1 MLSAVAFFS
10 LMDAG
15 MKLLSASYPTLQV
28 TMLRGAASL
37 PFVLVWVLATAG
49 PRSILPVRWGL
60 HLLRGALGMVMI
72 GCFVY
77 ALRSL
82 PLSTA

>member
-37 PFVLVWVLATAG
+37 PFDPAAAFGAQGGMPTMDE
-49 PRSILPVRWGL
+49 VRRL
-60 HLLRGALGMVMI
+60 MADRA
-72 GCFVY
+72 
-77 ALRSL
+77 
-82 PLSTA
+82 